1 MASCTRCNAARAEWR
16 IDGEP
21 HCARRECMIG
31 ALRMAPDVVLPFLDR
46 DDMGFVRPCT
56 ADLAPF
62 DMANMPA
69 AADTADML
77 ISLWHADV
85 RARTDVL
92 VSMRTAVLRMLEA
105 QYRDAAYTEFAHDC
119 VKQARATRALRL
131 RFMHTGRAVDPAFLA
146 LTLAS
151 LYVAWIGE
159 QRGLVRAQVQTIDM
173 LLTLSLGA
181 AEAAA
186 VAASF
191 YAPLG

>member
-1 MASCTRCNAARAEWR
+1 MASCTRCNTARAEWL
-16 IDGEP
+16 IDDTP

-31 ALRMAPDVVLPFLDR
+31 ALRMAPDVVLPYFDR

-77 ISLWHADV
+77 ISLWRSDP

-92 VSMRTAVLRMLEA
+92 VAMRTAVLRMLEQ
-105 QYRDAAYTEFAHDC
+105 QYRADAYAEFARDC
-119 VKQARATRALRL
+119 VQQARATRAPRL
-131 RFMHTGRAVDPAFLA
+131 RFLHTGRAVDPAFLA

-151 LYVAWIGE
+151 LYVAWIGN

-181 AEAAA
+181 ADAAA

-191 YAPLG
+191 YGPLD